1 MREIKF
7 RVYDKDSKNMYNQDD
22 FILTFDTVGE
32 DIYLSKNDEVIPLYS
47 YELMQYTGLKDKN
60 GKEIYDGDIVK
71 LYSTETDKLGSENYT
86 ITYTKDAEWAL
97 DDSYLLSRKYKY
109 CEIIGNVY
117 EDKSLLK

>member
-71 LYSTETDKLGSENYT
+71 LYSTETDKLGS
-86 ITYTKDAEWAL
+86 
-97 DDSYLLSRKYKY
+97 
-109 CEIIGNVY
+109 
-117 EDKSLLK
+117 